1 MAVPSDDRRPVIEVF
16 ADVGCPFTHVGL
28 RRLVGARAER
38 GRGDVALRV
47 RAWPLE
53 LVNGAPLDPACI
65 AEEVDDLRRQLVP
78 DLFVGFRADRFPRTS
93 LPAFVL
99 AADAYAVDL
108 ATGEAVS
115 LAVRDA
121 LFEEGRDVAD
131 PAVLAAIA
139 EAHGLP
145 TAAARSD
152 ADRHDER
159 PGHAAGHPGPLAD
172 LAEGRRRGVVGS
184 PHFFTPGGDFFCP
197 ALDIARVDGH
207 LRITADPAGFDAFL
221 AACFDAG

>member
-1 MAVPSDDRRPVIEVF
+1 MPLPIDDRRTVIEVF

-28 RRLVGARAER
+28 RRLVAARAER
-38 GRGDVALRV
+38 GRDDVVLRV

-53 LVNGAPLDPACI
+53 LVNGTPLDPAFI

-78 DLFVGFRADRFPRTS
+78 DLFVGFQAEHFPATS

-99 AADAYAVDL
+99 VADAYAVDL

-131 PAVLAAIA
+131 PRVLASIA
-139 EAHGLP
+139 EAHGVP
-145 TAAARSD
+145 TAADRSA
-152 ADRHDER
+152 ADRHDDR
-159 PGHAAGHPGPLAD
+159 PGAAAGHPGPLAD
-172 LAEGRRRGVVGS
+172 LAEGRQRGVVGS
-184 PHFFTPGGDFFCP
+184 PHFFLPGGDGFFCP

-221 AACFDAG
+221 AACFA